1 MAAAIEQVR
10 AQLKQYGNCGEKPEF
25 LLQLL
30 ETLDECKTFCVTP
43 EVLRSAAS
51 RTQGAL
57 AVKLEELSLLAQSY
71 DAVCANGAQDGSSR
85 LAKLLQM
92 LQEVPWAEGRHFYL
106 EGFTDFNGL
115 ELAILTSLMESGA
128 PVTAA
133 LLCDRPEGGL
143 PVFDGARNTAKAL
156 CRAAERCGQTAQ
168 VVLCTPWEGSPA
180 LEYLR
185 GHLFAAQT
193 AACDAAAPELELYT
207 APDLFAEAEH
217 LAGALLR
224 EAQNGQRWRS
234 MTVVCGDMTRWRPV
248 LQDVFAR
255 CSIPAYYSGS
265 EPISEKPAIRAVLSG
280 LAAAAGGMETEDVLA
295 YLKSGFSGLS
305 REGCDRLENY
315 AFMWSVRGG
324 GWKREWKMHPDGF
337 GKKADA
343 RSTQRLQQLNADR
356 EAATA
361 PLWRLRNALSA
372 AKDTG
377 EQVEALCDFLEEI
390 GFAGRLQQLTEQFTA
405 QGKLQQAQEAAQL
418 YEILIGALEQ
428 LYAVLGKTVRSA
440 DAFVRLI
447 QVLLSQYTVGTI
459 PAAMDCVRV
468 GALLDM
474 RRSRT
479 TRLFVVGAAD
489 GCFPACVQQTGLL
502 SEHERERLRALGV
515 PVAPGAPEKLER
527 EMLAIYDVLSA
538 PEAGL
543 SVSCTA
549 GQESYLFRR
558 LQKLFPDAVC
568 GGSGAAAAGRA
579 ERCGGGGLC
588 RAALAHGCSGRR
600 DADALSSGR
609 GCSAAR
615 GARTGGFCARRTAA
629 GDGDGAV
636 WGQNIPLGVTDRST
650 GTVPLR
656 LLSELRAEGGGAE
669 KGSL

>member
-1 MAAAIEQVR
+1 MR
-10 AQLKQYGNCGEKPEF
+10 FP
-25 LLQLL
+25 
-30 ETLDECKTFCVTP
+30 
-43 EVLRSAAS
+43 R
-51 RTQGAL
+51 
-57 AVKLEELSLLAQSY
+57 
-71 DAVCANGAQDGSSR
+71 
-85 LAKLLQM
+85 
-92 LQEVPWAEGRHFYL
+92 
-106 EGFTDFNGL
+106 
-115 ELAILTSLMESGA
+115 
-128 PVTAA
+128 
-133 LLCDRPEGGL
+133 
-143 PVFDGARNTAKAL
+143 
-156 CRAAERCGQTAQ
+156 
-168 VVLCTPWEGSPA
+168 
-180 LEYLR
+180 
-185 GHLFAAQT
+185 
-193 AACDAAAPELELYT
+193 
-207 APDLFAEAEH
+207 
-217 LAGALLR
+217 
-224 EAQNGQRWRS
+224 QR
-234 MTVVCGDMTRWRPV
+234 
-248 LQDVFAR
+248 
-255 CSIPAYYSGS
+255 
-265 EPISEKPAIRAVLSG
+265 IR
-280 LAAAAGGMETEDVLA
+280 
-295 YLKSGFSGLS
+295 
-305 REGCDRLENY
+305 
-315 AFMWSVRGG
+315 
-324 GWKREWKMHPDGF
+324 
-337 GKKADA
+337 
-343 RSTQRLQQLNADR
+343 
-356 EAATA
+356 
-361 PLWRLRNALSA
+361 
-372 AKDTG
+372 G